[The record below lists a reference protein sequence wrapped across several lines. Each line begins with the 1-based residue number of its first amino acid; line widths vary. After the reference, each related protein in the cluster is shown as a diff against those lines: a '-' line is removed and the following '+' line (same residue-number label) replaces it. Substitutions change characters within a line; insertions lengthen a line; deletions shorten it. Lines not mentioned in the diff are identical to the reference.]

1 MDWDA
6 GRVSAVGMESA
17 QPSDAQPSASPAS
30 LQHRLL
36 AFLRG
41 FRVGPVF
48 YYREQLLLNARRHHW
63 VVLVNVSHVAVFDQ
77 ELQDLLLTNPKEQL
91 PLLET
96 AAKLLVAQL
105 LVSTQAAASI
115 ALTGDSA
122 SSSRHAPRT
131 DHVPDIQ
138 AILTSEQAPVPL
150 RHVHAQE
157 LNRLVKIP
165 GLVISATRVRT
176 KCVSATL
183 KCRNCGHT
191 KRVAIS
197 SMGGGNIPRLC
208 DRSRDQDTSVTSGEM
223 CPKDSYLVLPDQS
236 DYVDQQTLK
245 LQENPEVV
253 PTGEMPRNLVLIVDR
268 YLVDKASPG
277 TRVSVV
283 GITSVINAGGKH
295 VGAVA
300 IRTLY
305 LRVVGIEIDEEG
317 AGRAKATFSPTEEE
331 KFHDMARDPNLYEK
345 LAASIAPSIYGDYT
359 VNMKKAIVCLLVGGS
374 RKRLPDGMI
383 LRGDINVLLLG
394 DPSTAKSQFLKF
406 TEKIAPVGVYTS
418 GKGSSAAGLTASVIR
433 DSKGEF
439 YLEGG
444 AMVLADGGVVC
455 IDEFDKMR
463 ESDRVAIHEAMEQQ
477 TISIAKAGITTI
489 LNSRASVLAAA
500 NPVFGRYDDMRSAS
514 ENIDLMSTILSR
526 FDMIFIV
533 RDIQDDARD
542 RQMAAH
548 VVRMHT
554 NALVSAAGN
563 ASAGENATSGGE
575 FEPWLLKKFIT
586 YCRTRCA
593 PRLSVGAAQALQDFY
608 VGVRDDVRRMQGGE
622 TTIPVTVRQLEALVR
637 ISESLAKMHL
647 LSEATREHVQEAI
660 RLFSVST
667 MNAAKDGGTQGLFG
681 GLHEK
686 AEEVEQSINRTL
698 RIGTRVETSA
708 LYSRLE
714 AQGYNP
720 NAIQRAIRAMV
731 QKGSLRQL
739 SQYKFVS
746 RVK

>member
-1 MDWDA
+1 MDWDV
-6 GRVSAVGMESA
+6 GRVSSMGMESERDVA
-17 QPSDAQPSASPAS
+17 ARDALQTASPAA
-30 LQHRLL
+30 LQRRLL

-41 FRVGPVF
+41 FRVGPLF
-48 YYREQLLLNARRHHW
+48 YYREQLLANYRRGHFYFT
-63 VVLVNVSHVAVFDQ
+63 VSLSHLSSFDQ
-77 ELQDLLLTNPKEQL
+77 ELQDLILKSPKDHL
-91 PLLET
+91 PLLEN
-96 AAKLLVAQL
+96 AAKDMLAQL
-105 LVSTQAAASI
+105 LVRHASDS
-115 ALTGDSA
+115 TGDATDAAGVTPA
-122 SSSRHAPRT
+122 SL
-131 DHVPDIQ
+131 PDIQ
-138 AILTSEQAPVPL
+138 AVLSSDQAPVPL
-150 RHVHAQE
+150 RHVHSQE
-157 LNRLVKIP
+157 INRLVKVP
-165 GLVISATRVRT
+165 GIIISATRVRT

-183 KCRNCGHT
+183 RCKNCGNT
-191 KRVAIS
+191 KRVAVS
-197 SMGGGNIPRLC
+197 GMGGVAIPRMC
-208 DRSRDQDTSVTSGEM
+208 DRNREDEEAVAAGDA
-223 CPKDSYLVLPDQS
+223 CPQDSYLVLPDRG

-253 PTGEMPRNLVLIVDR
+253 PTGEMPRNLALIADRHLVDR
-268 YLVDKASPG
+268 ASPG

-283 GITSVINAGGKH
+283 GITSVVNAGGGRN

-305 LRVVGIEIDEEG
+305 LRVIGIEIDEEG
-317 AGRAKATFSPTEEE
+317 AGRAKATFSPAEEE
-331 KFHDMARDPNLYEK
+331 KFHEMARDPKLYEK

-359 VNMKKAIVCLLVGGS
+359 VNMKKAIACLLVGGS

-433 DSKGEF
+433 DAKGEF

-554 NALVSAAGN
+554 NSLASAAGKTG
-563 ASAGENATSGGE
+563 ASEKTSSGGE
-575 FEPWLLKKFIT
+575 FEPWVLKKFIT

-608 VGVRDDVRRMQGGE
+608 VGVRDDVRRTQGGE

-647 LSEATREHVQEAI
+647 LNEATREHVQEAV

-681 GLHEK
+681 GFHEK
-686 AEEVEQSINRTL
+686 AQEVEQSINRTL

>member
-17 QPSDAQPSASPAS
+17 QVSDARQSASPAA
-30 LQHRLL
+30 LQRRLL

-41 FRVGPVF
+41 FRVGPLF
-48 YYREQLLLNARRHHW
+48 YYREQLLANARRNHW
-63 VVLVNVSHVAVFDQ
+63 FVTVNLSHVAAFDQ
-77 ELQDLLLTNPKEQL
+77 ELQDLLLKSPKEQL
-91 PLLET
+91 PLLEN
-96 AAKLLVAQL
+96 AAKEMLAQL
-105 LVSTQAAASI
+105 LVSSTQGQEAVAA
-115 ALTGDSA
+115 D
-122 SSSRHAPRT
+122 SSSDNASLRAANL
-131 DHVPDIQ
+131 PDIQ
-138 AILTSEQAPVPL
+138 AILTSDQAPVAL
-150 RHVHAQE
+150 RHVHSQE
-157 LNRLVKIP
+157 INRLVKVP
-165 GLVISATRVRT
+165 GIVISATRVRT
-176 KCVSATL
+176 KCMSATL
-183 KCRNCGHT
+183 RCRNCGHT
-191 KRVAIS
+191 KRVAVS
-197 SMGGGNIPRLC
+197 GMGGVSISRIC
-208 DRSRDQDTSVTSGEM
+208 DRNREEDGVTPGDM
-223 CPKDSYLVLPDQS
+223 CPKDSYMVLPDKGE
-236 DYVDQQTLK
+236 YVDQQTLK

-253 PTGEMPRNLVLIVDR
+253 PTGEMPRNLALIADRHLVDR
-268 YLVDKASPG
+268 ASPG

-283 GITSVINAGGKH
+283 GITSVVNAGGKN

-317 AGRAKATFSPTEEE
+317 AGRAKATFSPAEEE
-331 KFHDMARDPNLYEK
+331 KFHEMARDPKLYDK
-345 LAASIAPSIYGDYT
+345 LATSIAPSIYGDYT
-359 VNMKKAIVCLLVGGS
+359 VNIKKAIACLLAGGS

-554 NALVSAAGN
+554 NALATAAGKP
-563 ASAGENATSGGE
+563 SANENTSSGGE

-608 VGVRDDVRRMQGGE
+608 VGVRDDVRRTQGGE

-647 LSEATREHVQEAI
+647 LNEATREHVQEAI

-681 GLHEK
+681 GFHEK
-686 AEEVEQSINRTL
+686 AQEVEQSINRTL

>member
-6 GRVSAVGMESA
+6 GHVTAVGTESA
-17 QPSDAQPSASPAS
+17 QASNARQSASPAA
-30 LQHRLL
+30 LQHRLR

-41 FRVGPVF
+41 FRIGPLF
-48 YYREQLLLNARRHHW
+48 YYREQLLANARRNHW
-63 VVLVNVSHVAVFDQ
+63 FVNVNLSHVAAYDQ
-77 ELQDLLLTNPKEQL
+77 ELQDLLLNSPKEKL
-91 PLLET
+91 SLLEN
-96 AAKLLVAQL
+96 AAKETLTQL
-105 LVSTQAAASI
+105 LVTSQESGAP
-115 ALTGDSA
+115 DSA
-122 SSSRHAPRT
+122 IYESFSNL
-131 DHVPDIQ
+131 PDIQ
-138 AILTSEQAPVPL
+138 AILSSDQAPVAI
-150 RHVHAQE
+150 RHVHSQE
-157 LNRLVKIP
+157 INRLIKVP
-165 GLVISATRVRT
+165 GIVISATRVRT

-183 KCRNCGHT
+183 KCRNCGHS
-191 KRVAIS
+191 KRVATAG
-197 SMGGGNIPRLC
+197 MGGVNIPRMC
-208 DRSRDQDTSVTSGEM
+208 DRSREEENALTPGDV
-223 CPKDSYLVLPDQS
+223 CPKDSYIVLPDQGQ
-236 DYVDQQTLK
+236 YVDQQTLK

-253 PTGEMPRNLVLIVDR
+253 PTGEMPRNLALIADRHLVDR
-268 YLVDKASPG
+268 ASPG
-277 TRVSVV
+277 TRVSVI
-283 GITSVINAGGKH
+283 GITSVVNAGSKNI
-295 VGAVA
+295 GAVA

-317 AGRAKATFSPTEEE
+317 AGRAKATFSPAEEE
-331 KFHDMARDPNLYEK
+331 KFHEMARDPNLYEK

-359 VNMKKAIVCLLVGGS
+359 VNMKKAIACLLVGGS

-542 RQMAAH
+542 RRMAAH

-554 NALVSAAGN
+554 NAVAPVVEN
-563 ASAGENATSGGE
+563 THASENYSSGGE

-593 PRLSVGAAQALQDFY
+593 PQLSAEAAQSLQDYY
-608 VGVRDDVRRMQGGE
+608 VGVRDDLRRTQGVE

-637 ISESLAKMHL
+637 IAESLAKMHL
-647 LSEATREHVQEAI
+647 QNEATREHVREAI

-686 AEEVEQSINRTL
+686 AQEVEQSINRTL

>member
-1 MDWDA
+1 MDWDV
-6 GRVSAVGMESA
+6 GRVSAVGMESTQA
-17 QPSDAQPSASPAS
+17 RSIDPPHTDPAS
-30 LQHRLL
+30 LQRRLVS
-36 AFLRG
+36 FLRG
-41 FRVGPVF
+41 FRVGPLF
-48 YYREQLLLNARRHHW
+48 FYREQLLANARRHYW
-63 VVLVNVSHVAVFDQ
+63 FVTVNVSHLAVFDQ
-77 ELQDLLLTNPKEQL
+77 ELQDLLLKSPKEQL
-91 PLLET
+91 PLMEN
-96 AAKLLVAQL
+96 AAKEILTQL
-105 LVSTQAAASI
+105 LVSANESSFAAM
-115 ALTGDSA
+115 GE
-122 SSSRHAPRT
+122 SSSDMT
-131 DHVPDIQ
+131 LTVKGNVPDIQ
-138 AILTSEQAPVPL
+138 VILTSDQTPVPL

-157 LNRLVKIP
+157 INRLVKVP
-165 GLVISATRVRT
+165 GIVISATRVRT
-176 KCVSATL
+176 KCISATL
-183 KCRNCGHT
+183 RCRNCGHT
-191 KRVAIS
+191 KRVAVS
-197 SMGGGNIPRLC
+197 GMGGVNIPRIC
-208 DRSRDQDTSVTSGEM
+208 DRNRDNDNMMTPGEM
-223 CPKDSYLVLPDQS
+223 CPKDCYMVLPDKG

-253 PTGEMPRNLVLIVDR
+253 PTGEMPRNLALIADR
-268 YLVDKASPG
+268 HLVDKVSPG
-277 TRVSVV
+277 TRVSIKVLDER
-283 GITSVINAGGKH
+283 KQH
-295 VGAVA
+295 FH
-300 IRTLY
+300 L
-305 LRVVGIEIDEEG
+305 LR
-317 AGRAKATFSPTEEE
+317 KK
-331 KFHDMARDPNLYEK
+331 KFHEMARNPNLYEK
-345 LAASIAPSIYGDYT
+345 LAASIAPSIYGEYT
-359 VNMKKAIVCLLVGGS
+359 VNMKKAIICLLIGGS

-489 LNSRASVLAAA
+489 LNSRTSVLAAA

-554 NALVSAAGN
+554 NAHASAAAGN
-563 ASAGENATSGGE
+563 SSTSENGTSG
-575 FEPWLLKKFIT
+575 
-586 YCRTRCA
+586 
-593 PRLSVGAAQALQDFY
+593 VQALQDFY
-608 VGVRDDVRRMQGGE
+608 VGVRDDVRRTQGGE

-686 AEEVEQSINRTL
+686 AQEVEQSINRTL

-714 AQGYNP
+714 AQGYGP

-746 RVK
+746 RIK

>member
-1 MDWDA
+1 
-6 GRVSAVGMESA
+6 
-17 QPSDAQPSASPAS
+17 
-30 LQHRLL
+30 
-36 AFLRG
+36 
-41 FRVGPVF
+41 
-48 YYREQLLLNARRHHW
+48 
-63 VVLVNVSHVAVFDQ
+63 
-77 ELQDLLLTNPKEQL
+77 
-91 PLLET
+91 
-96 AAKLLVAQL
+96 
-105 LVSTQAAASI
+105 
-115 ALTGDSA
+115 
-122 SSSRHAPRT
+122 
-131 DHVPDIQ
+131 
-138 AILTSEQAPVPL
+138 
-150 RHVHAQE
+150 
-157 LNRLVKIP
+157 
-165 GLVISATRVRT
+165 
-176 KCVSATL
+176 
-183 KCRNCGHT
+183 
-191 KRVAIS
+191 
-197 SMGGGNIPRLC
+197 
-208 DRSRDQDTSVTSGEM
+208 
-223 CPKDSYLVLPDQS
+223 
-236 DYVDQQTLK
+236 
-245 LQENPEVV
+245 
-253 PTGEMPRNLVLIVDR
+253 
-268 YLVDKASPG
+268 
-277 TRVSVV
+277 
-283 GITSVINAGGKH
+283 
-295 VGAVA
+295 
-300 IRTLY
+300 
-305 LRVVGIEIDEEG
+305 
-317 AGRAKATFSPTEEE
+317 
-331 KFHDMARDPNLYEK
+331 
-345 LAASIAPSIYGDYT
+345 
-359 VNMKKAIVCLLVGGS
+359 MKKAIACLLAGGS

-394 DPSTAKSQFLKF
+394 
-406 TEKIAPVGVYTS
+406 
-418 GKGSSAAGLTASVIR
+418 SSAAGLTASVIR
-433 DSKGEF
+433 DAKGEF

-554 NALVSAAGN
+554 NALASAAGKP
-563 ASAGENATSGGE
+563 SAGENASSGGE
-575 FEPWLLKKFIT
+575 FDPWLLKKFIT
-586 YCRTRCA
+586 YCRARCA

-608 VGVRDDVRRMQGGE
+608 VGVRDDVRRTQDGE

-647 LSEATREHVQEAI
+647 LNEATCEHVQEAI

-681 GLHEK
+681 GFHEK
-686 AEEVEQSINRTL
+686 AQEVEQSINRTL